1 MIVYFYS
8 GYQICNANT
17 IKIQEKKNN
26 KYYEEKYIFGQ
37 VAAGV
42 VAGGLGGDLIGDAM
56 GKSSKKSNNS
66 PFIESQEK
74 ILEGIEQVGKNLQNL
89 NKNLIDVNEKM
100 DFTTKHRKLLN
111 NIDSNVLKGFDELK
125 CLLEDKQSD
134 EKCLSKNGSFSDP
147 FTNYTKK
154 YDKFT
159 NYTKKYQEIKLQLTA
174 LNLNNLYSNII
185 EKIDD
190 DEELNE
196 EDLDSIINALKTKY
210 LIDNEILKVEIDDVV
225 FEPLPEFD
233 IDRLDLE
240 KHTNDTFK
248 TTIMKDY
255 IDSQL
260 GSNPSKIEIRM
271 KRYDFYSKTDE
282 SFDYVDKLIIK
293 DDDEDETIL
302 GSNSQ
307 EYLNDKGKTIFT
319 NILDEYKKENENIIA
334 LKKITKRDFS
344 SGIYFMGSNY
354 ETREIVTKDEYQ
366 IRYKS
371 KYGSRLDSELGSN

>member
-26 KYYEEKYIFGQ
+26 KYYEEKYILG
-37 VAAGV
+37 A
-42 VAGGLGGDLIGDAM
+42 VAGNLGGDLIGDAM
-56 GKSSKKSNNS
+56 GKSSKKSDNS
-66 PFIESQEK
+66 PFIQNQER
-74 ILEGIEQVGKNLQNL
+74 ILEGIEQVGKNLQEL
-89 NKNLIDVNEKM
+89 NKNLIYVNNKM
-100 DFTTKHRKLLN
+100 NYVTDDKKLLN
-111 NIDSNVLKGFDELK
+111 NIDSNVLKGFDELI
-125 CLLEDKQSD
+125 CLLKDNQTD

-185 EKIDD
+185 EKIDN

-293 DDDEDETIL
+293 NDEDESIL
-302 GSNSQ
+302 GSDSQ
-307 EYLNDKGKTIFT
+307 KYLNDTGKKIFA
-319 NILDEYKKENENIIA
+319 NILDEYNKENENIIA

-366 IRYKS
+366 RRYKS
-371 KYGSRLDSELGSN
+371 KYGSGLGSGLGSELGSN

>member
-56 GKSSKKSNNS
+56 GKSSKKSDNS
-66 PFIESQEK
+66 PFIENQKK
-74 ILEGIEQVGKNLQNL
+74 ILEGIEQVGENLQNL

-100 DFTTKHRKLLN
+100 DFTTKHKKLLN
-111 NIDSNVLKGFDELK
+111 KIDTNVFNGFDKLK
-125 CLLEDKQSD
+125 IESLENEQ
-134 EKCLSKNGSFSDP
+134 
-147 FTNYTKK
+147 
-154 YDKFT
+154 FT

-174 LNLNNLYSNII
+174 LNLNNLYSDKI
-185 EKIDD
+185 EKIDN
-190 DEELNE
+190 DEELSENE
-196 EDLDSIINALKTKY
+196 LDSIINALKTKY

-260 GSNPSKIEIRM
+260 GSNPSNIEIKM

-302 GSNSQ
+302 GSDSQ
-307 EYLNDKGKTIFT
+307 EYLNDKGNIIFA
-319 NILDEYKKENENIIA
+319 NILDEYNKENENIIA
-334 LKKITKRDFS
+334 LKKITKSDFS
-344 SGIYFMGSNY
+344 SGRYFKGSNY

-366 IRYKS
+366 TRYKS
-371 KYGSRLDSELGSN
+371 KYGSGLGSN

>member
-26 KYYEEKYIFGQ
+26 KYYEEKYILGA
-37 VAAGV
+37 VAAAAA
-42 VAGGLGGDLIGDAM
+42 AGGLGGDLIGDAM
-56 GKSSKKSNNS
+56 GKSSKKSDNS
-66 PFIESQEK
+66 PFIENQEK
-74 ILEGIEQVGKNLQNL
+74 ILEGIEEVGENLQEL
-89 NKNLIDVNEKM
+89 NKNLIFVNNKM
-100 DFTTKHRKLLN
+100 NYVTDDKKLLN
-111 NIDSNVLKGFDELK
+111 NKDTNVLKGFDDLK
-125 CLLEDKQSD
+125 KLI
-134 EKCLSKNGSFSDP
+134 NSDP

-174 LNLNNLYSNII
+174 LNLNNLYSNKI
-185 EKIDD
+185 EKIDN
-190 DEELNE
+190 DEELSENE
-196 EDLDSIINALKTKY
+196 LDSIINALKTKY

-271 KRYDFYSKTDE
+271 KRYDFYSKRDE

-302 GSNSQ
+302 GSDSQ
-307 EYLNDKGKTIFT
+307 KYLNDTGKIIFA
-319 NILDEYKKENENIIA
+319 NILHEYNKENENIIA

-344 SGIYFMGSNY
+344 SGRYFMGSNY

-366 IRYKS
+366 RRYKS
-371 KYGSRLDSELGSN
+371 KYGSGLGSN